1 MDTVAN
7 NWMTII
13 FSIADL
19 TFDITHKM
27 NVPWK
32 QHQQMIP
39 MNHYKKK
46 SIKNQGNKKTSY

>member
-46 SIKNQGNKKTSY
+46 INKKSRK